1 MLVISTLLCIFFFWV
16 FQAVQNGLW
25 VVFEDVDKAPSD
37 VQSILLPLLEGGN
50 TFSTGR
56 GEVLSFSFS
65 IDFDIHADNMIAV
78 LNVLIFII
86 NFFSVNG
93 LSNPSITWFLLSLS

>member
-1 MLVISTLLCIFFFWV
+1 MAAWFTYTGAFSYHMKTYSFCFRICLSFQLFCQFFV

-56 GEVLSFSFS
+56 GEVFYFSFL
-65 IDFDIHADNMIAV
+65 H
-78 LNVLIFII
+78 
-86 NFFSVNG
+86 
-93 LSNPSITWFLLSLS
+93 